1 MNVNGMVHLFNRTA
15 KNILHNFTPHEI
27 ITCDDRDQPWINISI
42 RRLIQDKNKA
52 CKRLK
57 RSNNNSQHFENCQSR
72 QNLLDVSI
80 EASKQRYYSR
90 LSTKLTEPST
100 STKTYWSVL
109 MYFYNNKKLPRIPPM
124 FHKNRFVT
132 NFFFAITVVKFSLFY
147 IPNLINH
154 YQISRSLRKSYTKFR
169 FK

>member
-1 MNVNGMVHLFNRTA
+1 MNVNGMVLLFNRTA

-132 NFFFAITVVKFSLFY
+132 NFFFCYNSSEILSFLHPKSDKSLSNITFTEKELY
-147 IPNLINH
+147 KI
-154 YQISRSLRKSYTKFR
+154 
-169 FK
+169 